1 MGDLPE
7 LPPPVAAVE
16 PPESQR
22 FSSMSSLP
30 RSGSNQFQQQNNHVP
45 EQYSAQPAVSP
56 VHEQSVSSPQV
67 YHAPSD
73 EPDSNPFMN
82 GDDDDG

>member
-1 MGDLPE
+1 MPE

-22 FSSMSSLP
+22 FSSNSNIS
-30 RSGSNQFQQQNNHVP
+30 RSGSNQFTQNNHVP
-45 EQYSAQPAVSP
+45 ERYNSQPVVSP
-56 VHEQSVSSPQV
+56 VHEESVSSSQV
-67 YHAPSD
+67 YHLPSD

-82 GDDDDG
+82 GDDEIDE